1 MTGLVQPTPSSQQTD
16 HGAST
21 YICLLALNKTEDA
34 LIRRV
39 INFAST
45 QGKSFCLQN
54 DVAKADI
61 IIADALY
68 DFPAHHAVEIC
79 IGQSST
85 APIKQTASVHRRY
98 YLSRPLLVT
107 RIMRLLDQVAAALPP
122 PEKKAPP
129 TITPPP
135 QATPQ
140 IAKLSNPTTLLTP
153 KEVPAQPK
161 APETK
166 TTEYPTQPKA
176 PETKTTEYPTQ
187 KKTTNIQNA
196 QQAERKQPTPSVRH
210 DINHD
215 KPKAASKPKKVYR
228 YQALVVDDSAAIR
241 KQLELELAETDIFA
255 EFAESGEQ
263 AIEKSDQKLYDL
275 VFLDIIL
282 PEMDGYAV
290 CRHLRANP
298 KMKKTPIIMLSG
310 KTSPMDEVKGV
321 IAGAST
327 YLTKPIKQDQFQT
340 TLKRVSR
347 WLSHYQV
354 N

>member
-1 MTGLVQPTPSSQQTD
+1 MTGLVQPTPSSQQAD

-21 YICLLALNKTEDA
+21 HICLLALNKTEDA

-45 QGKSFCLQN
+45 QGKSYCLQH

-61 IIADALY
+61 IIADTLY

-122 PEKKAPP
+122 PEKKAAPS
-129 TITPPP
+129 ITTPS
-135 QATPQ
+135 QATSQ
-140 IAKLSNPTTLLTP
+140 IVKPPKPTTLLTA
-153 KEVPAQPK
+153 KETPAKSK
-161 APETK
+161 APNTK
-166 TTEYPTQPKA
+166 TTPYPP
-176 PETKTTEYPTQ
+176 Q
-187 KKTTNIQNA
+187 KKTISVQETQKTEI
-196 QQAERKQPTPSVRH
+196 KQPTPSVYH
-210 DINHD
+210 NSNHD
-215 KPKAASKPKKVYR
+215 KPKTVNKPKKVYR

-290 CRHLRANP
+290 CRHMRANP

-327 YLTKPIKQDQFQT
+327 YLTKPIKHDQFQT

-347 WLSHYQV
+347 WLSHYQM

>member
-54 DVAKADI
+54 DIAKADI

-79 IGQSST
+79 IGQTST

-122 PEKKAPP
+122 LEKKAPP

-153 KEVPAQPK
+153 KELPAQPK
-161 APETK
+161 AL
-166 TTEYPTQPKA
+166 
-176 PETKTTEYPTQ
+176 ETKTTEYPTQ

-215 KPKAASKPKKVYR
+215 KPKMASKPKKVYR